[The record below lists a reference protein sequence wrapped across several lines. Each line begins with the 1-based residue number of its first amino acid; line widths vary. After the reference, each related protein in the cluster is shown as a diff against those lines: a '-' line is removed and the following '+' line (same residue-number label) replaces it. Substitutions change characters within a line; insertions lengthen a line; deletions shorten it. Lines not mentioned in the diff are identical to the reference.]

1 MVPPFENYTPC
12 PCLCF
17 PLPKVQK
24 FGFLLTK
31 KIIWSI
37 LYVKHTLVQQVS
49 MCVCVCLCIIYYV
62 LIGFIRI
69 IIVSYA
75 IVMFQVL
82 FRYSYT
88 GESLNLRK
96 KTSKSVLYEQRWK
109 KSEITILQKRFPE
122 LDYKSSAIYN
132 DS

>member
-1 MVPPFENYTPC
+1 MCVC
-12 PCLCF
+12 VC
-17 PLPKVQK
+17 V
-24 FGFLLTK
+24 
-31 KIIWSI
+31 
-37 LYVKHTLVQQVS
+37 
-49 MCVCVCLCIIYYV
+49 CVCVCLCIIYYV

-96 KTSKSVLYEQRWK
+96 KTSKSVLYEQR
-109 KSEITILQKRFPE
+109 
-122 LDYKSSAIYN
+122 
-132 DS
+132 